1 MNTFLFLYD
10 RFYVQM
16 LFGAALQALIACVL
30 GATGII
36 DLSVIQ
42 QLVASGV
49 FLIMAFVVI
58 LITGKLWFSGMGMAV
73 QAFITATLGML
84 SIMNVTA
91 LQQLVFCAVYLL
103 ILWVLCQNA
112 NLDKKVTTNQSSVAI
127 VAASPKVDGYTCAHC
142 GTRSKTNT
150 GPCKQ
155 CGAPL
160 S

>member
-1 MNTFLFLYD
+1 MNTFLSLYD
-10 RFYVQM
+10 RFYIQM

-36 DLSVIQ
+36 ELSTLQ
-42 QLVASGV
+42 QLTASGV
-49 FLIMAFVVI
+49 FLIMVFVVT
-58 LITGKLWFSGMGMAV
+58 LFTGKPWFSGMGMAL
-73 QAFITATLGML
+73 QAFATATLAML
-84 SIMNVTA
+84 SIMSVTA

-103 ILWVLCQNA
+103 ILWVLCQND
-112 NLDKKVTTNQSSVAI
+112 NLDKKVVTNQSSI
-127 VAASPKVDGYTCAHC
+127 TTVAASPKVDDYTCAHC
-142 GTRSKTNT
+142 GTRSKTNI